1 MNQHFIQNIK
11 VKKVRHHK
19 DFLIHIDN
27 KYPKH
32 VIFTG
37 KNGSGKTSLL
47 EGIKSFLE
55 LFDRYSIPAL
65 FEWREMI
72 RNNEKRLKETNPSD
86 VYSMDQIRN
95 QITYFSEQIDQF
107 CKKVEL
113 DIKDAHEIHHL
124 LEEGKFLIAY
134 FNATR
139 TSSMLT
145 PNGIEKVSLTK
156 KYPIQRGAGDVFIKY
171 LVDLKTQAM
180 FARQEGD
187 IDTANRLDEW
197 FAYIEHNLKYIF
209 ENDDLTL
216 HFDYKNYNFLILEP
230 NKEPYDLTRLSSGF
244 SSIFSIL
251 AELIMRMESSRTH
264 LYDVEGIVIIDEI
277 EAHLH
282 VSLQKKIFKFLTDFF
297 PKVQFIIST
306 HSPFVLSSVN
316 DAIIYDLY
324 EKESYEDFS
333 NYSYEAIVEDFLGV
347 DQYSSIVK
355 EHLTEYENLINK
367 SGSLSQEEEKKV
379 QEISTYLDNAPNEY
393 SKELKLKKSYI
404 DLQRILK
411 GDNI

>member
-1 MNQHFIQNIK
+1 MNQHFIRNIE

-19 DFLIHIDN
+19 KFSIHIDD

-55 LFDRYSIPAL
+55 LFDQYSIPAL
-65 FEWREMI
+65 SEWRDMV
-72 RNNEKRLKETNPSD
+72 RYNERSLKEADPSN
-86 VYSMDQIRN
+86 VYLTDQIRN
-95 QITYFSEQIDQF
+95 QIIYFSDQIDQF

-113 DIKDAHEIHHL
+113 DIKNAHEIHHL

-145 PNGIEKVSLTK
+145 PNGVEKVCLTK

-187 IDTANRLDEW
+187 LDTANRLDEW
-197 FAYIEHNLKYIF
+197 FAYIEYNLKYIF

-324 EKESYEDFS
+324 EGAAYKDLS

-355 EHLTEYENLINK
+355 ESLNEYENLMNK
-367 SGSLSQEEEKKV
+367 SSSLSQEEEEKV
-379 QEISTYLDNAPNEY
+379 QEISTYLDNAPDAHSN
-393 SKELKLKKSYI
+393 ELKLKKSYI
-404 DLQRILK
+404 DLQRILR